1 MTAPSYDIVQ
11 QVLGPAAGAGEA
23 HGTLVGLLSAA
34 ADDLPGSWI
43 VNTFADATEDTS
55 FPSAADQE
63 VLTALFEDTRAALMG
78 DEMAFGPLLPDDEE
92 PLGDRISALGGWCQ
106 GYLYGLAV
114 RGLKDFRELPDDVRE
129 ILGDLAQIAQ
139 AGPDDDDDDEGG
151 EQAYAELVEYVRVGV
166 QWVFDQLAPP
176 VKTDNRESL

>member
-1 MTAPSYDIVQ
+1 MTAPSYEIVQ

-43 VNTFADATEDTS
+43 VNTFADATEDTG

-63 VLTALFEDTRAALMG
+63 VLTALYEDTRAALSG
-78 DEMAFGPLLPDDEE
+78 DEMAFALLLPDDGDA
-92 PLGDRISALGGWCQ
+92 LGERVTALGGWCQ

-114 RGLKDFRELPDDVRE
+114 RGLKDFGELPDDVRE

-139 AGPDDDDDDEGG
+139 AGPDDDDEESG

-166 QWVFDQLAPP
+166 QWVYDQLAPP
-176 VKTDNRESL
+176 VKTNN